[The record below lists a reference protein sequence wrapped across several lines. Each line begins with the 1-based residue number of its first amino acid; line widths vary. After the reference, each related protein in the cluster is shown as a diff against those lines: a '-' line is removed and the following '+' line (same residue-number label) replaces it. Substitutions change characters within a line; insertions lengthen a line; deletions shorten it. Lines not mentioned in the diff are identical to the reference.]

1 MPQKFDTRQ
10 KQSLLSDERHE
21 ALQPEALLRRLGL
34 RKGDTMADIGCGPG
48 FFTLPAAKI
57 VGTTG
62 HVFAADIQ
70 GEMLTAVRSRAA
82 EAELANVRVVKTSD
96 TEIPLPA
103 ASCNFI
109 LMAFVLSELDQRATF
124 LHKAARLLKP
134 KGRLIVM
141 EWVKREEPDDP
152 LADERI
158 PLDDLL
164 ADATAAGLRLDER
177 EDLDESQYYCVFL
190 PATEKR

>member
-10 KQSLLSDERHE
+10 KQSLLSEERHE
-21 ALQPEALLRRLGL
+21 ALQPEVLLRRLGL

-48 FFTLPAAKI
+48 FFTLPAASI
-57 VGTTG
+57 VGPTG
-62 HVFAADIQ
+62 RVFAADIQ

-82 EAELANVRVVKTSD
+82 EAELTNVRVVKTSD

-134 KGRLIVM
+134 KGRLIVV
-141 EWVKREEPDDP
+141 EWVKREEADGPP
-152 LADERI
+152 ADERI

-190 PATEKR
+190 PAAEKR

>member
-1 MPQKFDTRQ
+1 
-10 KQSLLSDERHE
+10 LSDERHA

-57 VGTTG
+57 VGPTG
-62 HVFAADIQ
+62 RVLAADIQ

-103 ASCNFI
+103 TSCNFI

-134 KGRLIVM
+134 KGRLIVI
-141 EWVKREEPDDP
+141 EWIKREEADGPP
-152 LADERI
+152 ADERI

>member
-10 KQSLLSDERHE
+10 KQSLLSDERYE

-57 VGTTG
+57 VGATG

>member
-21 ALQPEALLRRLGL
+21 ALQPDALLRRLGL

-57 VGTTG
+57 VGPTG
-62 HVFAADIQ
+62 RVFAADMQ

-82 EAELANVRVVKTSD
+82 EAELTNVRVVKTSD

-103 ASCNFI
+103 ASCNFHPDG
-109 LMAFVLSELDQRATF
+109 VCSEQLDQRATF

-134 KGRLIVM
+134 KGRLIVV
-141 EWVKREEPDDP
+141 EWVKREEADGPP
-152 LADERI
+152 ADERSPSTI
-158 PLDDLL
+158 CWRTPRLPACAWTSAKPERQPVL
-164 ADATAAGLRLDER
+164 LRL
-177 EDLDESQYYCVFL
+177 
-190 PATEKR
+190 PAGG